1 MERITC
7 SLQYLRENEN
17 ILLKYNALCKISWH
31 KFHVVHSYCGMRNVK
46 TIQSS
51 RNTQREI
58 YAKNFHSVMNV
69 RKTKSTT
76 RFVIILFV
84 FHECYV
90 AFPFFAWI

>member
-7 SLQYLRENEN
+7 SLQYLRGNEN
-17 ILLKYNALCKISWH
+17 SLLKYI
-31 KFHVVHSYCGMRNVK
+31 VV
-46 TIQSS
+46 
-51 RNTQREI
+51 
-58 YAKNFHSVMNV
+58 NV

-90 AFPFFAWI
+90 AFPVSPEFRKATNCRIRIQFTPILPRLRFQNSIRSARSDKGEQSNLERH